1 MNGCLLGR
9 VLMLGMAV
17 AFTVST
23 PYAAAQSVRE
33 GRTAQDRRYI
43 AGGIGLDESEQ
54 MKAMARGFPLS
65 LTVAEK
71 SGAYLADTH
80 IKIQDATGRVVLDT
94 QLDSPLLLVDLAP
107 GKYSVEATFQGKTQ
121 RRSVDL
127 TASQPTKISFGFD
140 APAGREPGNAP
151 KN

>member
-107 GKYSVEATFQGKTQ
+107 GKYKVEATLQGQ
-121 RRSVDL
+121 RQTRSVDIAAKL
-127 TASQPTKISFGFD
+127 PAKVVFSFDVAGD
-140 APAGREPGNAP
+140 RVPESAPA
-151 KN
+151 K